1 MSLIEVGKLTE
12 PATKLLQVIQD
23 TGIGYFRPFQIK
35 RIARA
40 EAEAAII
47 KAQAEVDVSE
57 LQRRAVS
64 RWLNEEERR
73 QLNMEDITEGS
84 LPLISDQARPEQ
96 IDKDWLTNF
105 YAKGRDI
112 SDREMQWL
120 WSQILA
126 GEANA
131 PGSFSKRTVNCIS
144 SITRKEALEFESFCR
159 FCVNFADQVVPF
171 IIKLSDPVFS
181 RHGID
186 FGLLL
191 RLEEIGLIRQQI
203 RPFVL
208 KNLPQQFRVTY
219 GGSELVVKAPA
230 QEEALETGH
239 VFLTQ
244 VGWELFP
251 LCKPEPVPEF
261 FELVQTALA
270 GRGYTLELN

>member
-40 EAEAAII
+40 EAEAVII
-47 KAQAEVDVSE
+47 KAQAEVEVSD

-144 SITRKEALEFESFCR
+144 SITRKEALEFEGFCR
-159 FCVNFADQVVPF
+159 FCVNFADQVV
-171 IIKLSDPVFS
+171 
-181 RHGID
+181 
-186 FGLLL
+186 
-191 RLEEIGLIRQQI
+191 
-203 RPFVL
+203 
-208 KNLPQQFRVTY
+208 
-219 GGSELVVKAPA
+219 
-230 QEEALETGH
+230 
-239 VFLTQ
+239 
-244 VGWELFP
+244 
-251 LCKPEPVPEF
+251 
-261 FELVQTALA
+261 
-270 GRGYTLELN
+270 